1 MESCLG
7 VLADPAV
14 NAKAWYLLSFAASVA
29 VGPFLNLYFQQLGL
43 THSQVG
49 LIGALRRWVSA
60 PSAFAWAALADRHN
74 AHQAVLLAT
83 FVGSVAARLLILL
96 PRSYWGLLAATLLAE
111 FLRAPV
117 NVLAD
122 AAAMQL
128 CAKES
133 DYGKFRLWGAV
144 GWGAFST
151 PAGWIITRLGIRW
164 AFYTNTIM
172 SLPCLLFGAR
182 LHSMRPAAAAGAG
195 AHAAR
200 RQGDAA
206 KSGSVKH
213 GGGVNGASGMAPA
226 DGEGEKGEQMPL
238 LGAGTAGGGGKLEHQ
253 SAGVVNGGK
262 QGQALAAAAVAATT
276 AAAPVPPVRYWLR
289 LWALI
294 RQPEVA
300 VFFVT
305 AAANGYAW
313 GTIDC
318 FLYMYLKQLGAS
330 EALVGVAVTITCAA
344 EVPAFQL
351 QGRLLDRW
359 GVTRV
364 LDMVQAA
371 YVLRLALYALLPY
384 AGSVLWVLPVEVL
397 HGITFA
403 CGWGAGTVN
412 CKTLAP
418 PGLAATMQG
427 TFQSL
432 TSAGFGLGAL
442 LGGWVGAHV
451 GWQGMFAVAS
461 VTVLGMWLGILTARW
476 IIRLLHHTTPA
487 PRDCGDGAPVGGGG
501 KGGGGNPA

>member
-1 MESCLG
+1 MEPRLRT
-7 VLADPAV
+7 LLDDPSI

-29 VGPFLNLYFQQLGL
+29 VGPFLNIYFQQLGL

-49 LIGALRRWVSA
+49 VIGALRRWVSA
-60 PSAFAWAALADRHN
+60 PSAFAWAALADRRN
-74 AHQAVLLAT
+74 AHQAILLFT

-96 PRSYWGLLAATLLAE
+96 PRRFWGLLAATLLAE
-111 FLRAPV
+111 CLRAPV

-122 AAAMQL
+122 AAAVRL
-128 CAKES
+128 CAKGS

-151 PAGWIITRLGIRW
+151 PAGWIITRLGIQW
-164 AFYTNTIM
+164 AFYTNTLM
-172 SLPCLLFGAR
+172 SLPCVYFGAR
-182 LHSMRPAAAAGAG
+182 LHSMRPPAAAAAAAAGQQPVAARAAG
-195 AHAAR
+195 AKGSGMAQARDEVEAQEMVPLLQAA
-200 RQGDAA
+200 QQPATG
-206 KSGSVKH
+206 
-213 GGGVNGASGMAPA
+213 GASGQ
-226 DGEGEKGEQMPL
+226 DGGPPGHPP
-238 LGAGTAGGGGKLEHQ
+238 GVVATGGGKHD
-253 SAGVVNGGK
+253 
-262 QGQALAAAAVAATT
+262 QALAPAAVDAKVAAVT
-276 AAAPVPPVRYWLR
+276 APAVGYWAR
-289 LWALI
+289 LWRLV

-300 VFFVT
+300 VFLLT
-305 AAANGYAW
+305 AAANGYGW

-351 QGRLLDRW
+351 QDRLLDRW
-359 GVTRV
+359 GVTAV
-364 LDMVQAA
+364 LDLVQAA

-397 HGITFA
+397 HGVTFA

-427 TFQSL
+427 TFQGL

-442 LGGWVGAHV
+442 VGGRVGAHV

-461 VTVLGMWLGILTARW
+461 VTVLGMWCSILTARG
-476 IIRLLHHTTPA
+476 ILSCLKHTTPPQSGPVA
-487 PRDCGDGAPVGGGG
+487 RGGAGS
-501 KGGGGNPA
+501 A